1 MLNFPIAK
9 KSGARF
15 EVCVCVC
22 WGGGALPYLA
32 YIVRVC
38 AAEYKVLRIKQGV
51 VFYYFKSKILIFLI
65 IILIIK
71 IAQKRLKKCLFGLE
85 AVYIRNTNN
94 NFPN

>member
-1 MLNFPIAK
+1 MFMLNFPIAK

-32 YIVRVC
+32 YIVRVF

-51 VFYYFKSKILIFLI
+51 VFYYFKSKILFFL
-65 IILIIK
+65 
-71 IAQKRLKKCLFGLE
+71 
-85 AVYIRNTNN
+85 
-94 NFPN
+94 